1 MICGH
6 GKAGKQGYKVVHNR
20 AQYFAGDLE
29 PEPGSE
35 SVKDLWRKWN
45 LDHKGRVQKDVA
57 RMIRAGTLDVFC
69 QTCRRSIDVNKWFKH
84 RTLYNYC
91 KPGDKYLKFD
101 NFKH

>member
-35 SVKDLWRKWN
+35 SVKDLWESGR
-45 LDHKGRVQKDVA
+45 DHK
-57 RMIRAGTLDVFC
+57 
-69 QTCRRSIDVNKWFKH
+69 
-84 RTLYNYC
+84 
-91 KPGDKYLKFD
+91 
-101 NFKH
+101 